1 MVERILL
8 IGSGGR
14 EHALARSLSNS
25 ASCGRLWCTP
35 GNPGIGTVAEIVSI
49 DVNDSDAVS
58 SWCKKH
64 SISLVVIGP
73 EHPLERG
80 LADDLRRNGIDVF
93 GPSKKAAALETSKG
107 FAKEF
112 MLRHNIPTAPFKRFS
127 LKGAGAPYTTASDAA
142 TSFAVPNEVLD
153 YIGHQELPVVI
164 KYDGLASGKG
174 VVVAQTSD
182 EAIRAVRDM
191 YNGVFGTDGIV
202 VEGFLR
208 GREVSVF
215 AVCDGSDYVVLAPS
229 QDHKRIGEGNTGK
242 NTGGMGAYAPVPWLD
257 GAMLSNIV
265 KNVIEPT
272 IAGMAAEGNPFIGCL
287 YSGLMIDDS
296 GNPSVVEYNVRFGD
310 PETQAVL
317 TVFDADLAMLLASAA
332 RGAVDASA
340 VSSTSRGV
348 AVNVV
353 LASAGYPDAYEKGHV
368 ITGIEEARRDP
379 NVCIFHAGTARR
391 GNETVTAGGRVLGVT
406 AIADT
411 LDEARKRAYSA
422 CKIID
427 FKGKYYRTD
436 IGAEIQSSFH

>member
-35 GNPGIGTVAEIVSI
+35 GNPGIGTIAEIVSM

-64 SISLVVIGP
+64 HISLVVIGP
-73 EHPLERG
+73 ELPLERG

-93 GPSKKAAALETSKG
+93 GPSKRAAALETSKG

-112 MLRHNIPTAPFKRFS
+112 MVRHNIPTAPFKRYS
-127 LKGAGAPYTTASDAA
+127 LPGAGAPYTTASDEATRAA
-142 TSFAVPNEVLD
+142 LPNELLNF
-153 YIGHQELPVVI
+153 IRHHELPVVI
-164 KYDGLASGKG
+164 KYDGLAAGKG

-182 EAIRAVRDM
+182 EAVRALSDI
-191 YNGVFGTDGIV
+191 YGGAFGADGVVI
-202 VEGFLR
+202 EGFLT

-257 GAMLSNIV
+257 SAMLNNIV
-265 KNVIEPT
+265 KKVIEPT
-272 IAGMAAEGNPFIGCL
+272 IVGMAAEGSPFIGCL
-287 YSGLMIDDS
+287 YCGLMIDDA
-296 GNPSVVEYNVRFGD
+296 GNPSVVEFNVRFGD

-317 TVFDADLAMLLASAA
+317 TVLDADLAILLASAA

-340 VSSTSRGV
+340 VNNTSRGV

-353 LASAGYPDAYEKGHV
+353 MASAGYPDAYEKGHV
-368 ITGIEEARRDP
+368 IIGIDEAGRDP
-379 NVCIFHAGTARR
+379 NIRVFHAGTTRR
-391 GNETVTAGGRVLGVT
+391 GNETVTDGGRVLGVT
-406 AIADT
+406 AIANT

-436 IGAEIQSSFH
+436 IGAGI